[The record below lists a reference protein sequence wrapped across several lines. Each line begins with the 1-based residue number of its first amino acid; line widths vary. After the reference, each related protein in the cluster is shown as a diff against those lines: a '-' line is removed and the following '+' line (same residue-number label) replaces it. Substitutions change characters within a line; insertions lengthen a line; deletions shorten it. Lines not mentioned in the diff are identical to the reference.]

1 MVFDSFAAFAK
12 RVIDA
17 AKKGGLAPRDLKKL
31 ERLLARD
38 GKRNRILAAGLVSAM
53 KAGGAKEIE
62 KVGDLFEKASE
73 RIEAGKPPFTDED
86 ANALRSILKKAG
98 VSEKT
103 TRWVS
108 KHIDDLLAEE
118 IKNFISS
125 GETEKKII
133 PVKKFE
139 STNEPGKKQEK
150 KEEKKLAAR

>member
-1 MVFDSFAAFAK
+1 MVFDSFTAFAK

-17 AKKGGLAPRDLKKL
+17 AKKGGLPLRDLKKL

-38 GKRNRILAAGLVSAM
+38 GKRNKILAAGLVSAM
-53 KAGGAKEIE
+53 RAGGAKEIE
-62 KVGDLFEKASE
+62 KVGRLFERASE
-73 RIEAGKPPFTDED
+73 RIEAGKPPFTNED
-86 ANALRSILKKAG
+86 ANILRSILKDAG

-125 GETEKKII
+125 GETQKKII
-133 PVKKFE
+133 PIKKFDDI
-139 STNEPGKKQEK
+139 KKPEK